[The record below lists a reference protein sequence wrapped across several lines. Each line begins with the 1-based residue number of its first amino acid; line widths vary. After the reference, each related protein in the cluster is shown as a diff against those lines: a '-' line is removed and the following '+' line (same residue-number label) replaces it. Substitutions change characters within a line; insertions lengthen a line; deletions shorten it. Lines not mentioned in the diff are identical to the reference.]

1 MIRARPIILSTST
14 WTGELK
20 PAPDGIAHE
29 KTREPEMHCPV
40 SRFLWLGSFFETSPT
55 RLPFRREGDAQLRL
69 LTEVIH
75 HDEFQLGRLVAHAS
89 VV

>member
-1 MIRARPIILSTST
+1 MMLGTALYQIVYEKNGRLS
-14 WTGELK
+14 
-20 PAPDGIAHE
+20 
-29 KTREPEMHCPV
+29 V